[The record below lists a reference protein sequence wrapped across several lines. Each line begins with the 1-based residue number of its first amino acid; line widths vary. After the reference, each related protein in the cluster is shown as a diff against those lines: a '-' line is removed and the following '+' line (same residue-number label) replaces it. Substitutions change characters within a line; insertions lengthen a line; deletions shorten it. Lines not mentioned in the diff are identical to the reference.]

1 MKTQRQETYT
11 AWNGAEMPNTGK
23 LKIPYDLM
31 DMVGDYCLVSE
42 SEAQPATII
51 TMNTMYGKKYDRRY
65 SITTQKGS
73 DGKVSYK
80 VTCDALKFE
89 KPPAPPKPVPP
100 PKLSSSPDKRARLTT
115 YRDGV
120 EETTICAKHPYEL
133 MQVGDHFLVEGVDR
147 DAQSYIAYD
156 AYDESKRL
164 GAIFTVIRTDS
175 TIKITRKS

>member
-1 MKTQRQETYT
+1 MTTTRRDTYT

-31 DMVGDYCLVSE
+31 DMVGDYCTFTEDECTSGDLS
-42 SEAQPATII
+42 
-51 TMNTMYGKKYDRRY
+51 TMNSIYGKQFNRRY
-65 SITTQKGS
+65 AVSTHKGRGGVTYRITC
-73 DGKVSYK
+73 V
-80 VTCDALKFE
+80 ALKFE
-89 KPPAPPKPVPP
+89 KPPKPVPP